1 MLIPTNDKSKPIE
14 IGSRLE
20 LMIDNHLIDSIN
32 KTASLKLH
40 KPVKQNVVFTCD
52 QPWEGNFSGSV
63 TFIQDQDKYRMYYRG
78 ASWPW
83 SPESSH
89 LCYAESSDGIKWD
102 RPRLNLVEHNGSKDN
117 NILLSGEASNTFVP
131 FKDTNT
137 NRSIDSEYKGLAK
150 LSYPDKGLYSYSSRD
165 GIQWRKTSILPV
177 IKDGYFDSQNV
188 SFWDETREL
197 YVEFHRE
204 LKGPE
209 NSVLRLGRQL
219 GYPGGGW
226 SRDIMT
232 STSPDYKDWSKPQW
246 LKYPSAPREQ
256 LYFNQII
263 PYYRAPHI
271 LVGFPGRFMAGREIA
286 PNLPITSHKSYS
298 YGGICDTTFM
308 SSRDGISFNRWV
320 EAFIRPGNKYERWIY
335 PHTFAYYGLLIT
347 KSNTPNMNDELSI
360 YLLDSGYWT
369 SKGTASHIRR
379 YSLRIDGFVS
389 INATMNG
396 GEFVT
401 KPITFTGKN
410 LLINFSTSA
419 AGSIFV
425 EMQDISG
432 RAIEGF
438 TVNDCTEIFG
448 DNIEHVV
455 KFNGNPD
462 ISKLESI
469 PIRIRFILKDADLYS
484 LRFN

>member
-1 MLIPTNDKSKPIE
+1 
-14 IGSRLE
+14 
-20 LMIDNHLIDSIN
+20 
-32 KTASLKLH
+32 
-40 KPVKQNVVFTCD
+40 
-52 QPWEGNFSGSV
+52 
-63 TFIQDQDKYRMYYRG
+63 
-78 ASWPW
+78 
-83 SPESSH
+83 
-89 LCYAESSDGIKWD
+89 
-102 RPRLNLVEHNGSKDN
+102 
-117 NILLSGEASNTFVP
+117 
-131 FKDTNT
+131 
-137 NRSIDSEYKGLAK
+137 
-150 LSYPDKGLYSYSSRD
+150 
-165 GIQWRKTSILPV
+165 
-177 IKDGYFDSQNV
+177 
-188 SFWDETREL
+188 
-197 YVEFHRE
+197 
-204 LKGPE
+204 
-209 NSVLRLGRQL
+209 
-219 GYPGGGW
+219 
-226 SRDIMT
+226 
-232 STSPDYKDWSKPQW
+232 
-246 LKYPSAPREQ
+246 
-256 LYFNQII
+256 
-263 PYYRAPHI
+263 
-271 LVGFPGRFMAGREIA
+271 MAGREIA

-335 PHTFAYYGLLIT
+335 PHTFAYYGLLVT

-360 YLLDSGYWT
+360 YLLDSGYLT

-389 INATMNG
+389 INAPMNG

-469 PIRIRFILKDADLYS
+469 PIRIRFILKDADVYS